1 MVRSLRCWLVCLIVA
16 VAAAFAGARSAGAA
30 DLALK
35 RVMLSSGGVGY
46 LEYEAAVDGDA
57 TLTLEVARDQVDD
70 VLKSLIVYD
79 SGGTAGEITLPGREP
94 LTQSFTDLPFDRT
107 ALGSAKDL
115 LNALQGAEIRVAG
128 PKPVTGRL
136 IHVDDEAVRLA
147 DGVFQPRPVAT
158 VLTETG
164 LSRIAL
170 QDADSIAFVDPDL
183 QAKVKLALTRIAAY
197 RAEGRRRLT
206 LTTHGT
212 GKRNVRVGYVV
223 AMPLWKATY
232 RLSLP
237 ADPQA
242 ATARL
247 QGWAVLENFSG
258 QAWKDVDLTLL
269 SGNPVTFRQALYE
282 SYYVP
287 RPTVPV
293 EAGGQVLPPADRGA
307 IGSAERRE
315 AFAPPAPAP
324 QALKSRSAAPG
335 TAAPPPPPM
344 PAMIE
349 AAQAIEGAT
358 QIAFTL
364 PARVS
369 VEVGQSLVLPL
380 LDRDLP
386 ARRLDLFQPSVN
398 AEHPLAAIELTNGGD
413 TGLPPGV
420 LTIYQQSENRGATYL
435 GDARLAGF
443 PIGDKRL
450 LSFAVDGKVA
460 VHRSTSERRYVVKA
474 TIAEGIM
481 RVTRMLRQT
490 TQYRIKSAAAPAL
503 LLIEQTRL
511 AGWTLTA
518 PDPKTV
524 ELTAGAYRIPVK
536 LGGDNEAMVEIAEER
551 PLQETVRLAD
561 LNDDQLGLY
570 VGSSELDP
578 NLRRSLADLAA
589 RRQAVSR
596 QRGDLERLKQRR
608 AGLVD
613 DESRLRDNLTALG
626 REGALRKRVLDK
638 LTETEAEI
646 DSVSVAMTKAA
657 AALAAA
663 ESELA
668 AYVSA
673 LKP

>member
-1 MVRSLRCWLVCLIVA
+1 
-16 VAAAFAGARSAGAA
+16 
-30 DLALK
+30 
-35 RVMLSSGGVGY
+35 
-46 LEYEAAVDGDA
+46 
-57 TLTLEVARDQVDD
+57 
-70 VLKSLIVYD
+70 
-79 SGGTAGEITLPGREP
+79 
-94 LTQSFTDLPFDRT
+94 
-107 ALGSAKDL
+107 
-115 LNALQGAEIRVAG
+115 
-128 PKPVTGRL
+128 
-136 IHVDDEAVRLA
+136 
-147 DGVFQPRPVAT
+147 
-158 VLTETG
+158 
-164 LSRIAL
+164 
-170 QDADSIAFVDPDL
+170 
-183 QAKVKLALTRIAAY
+183 
-197 RAEGRRRLT
+197 
-206 LTTHGT
+206 
-212 GKRNVRVGYVV
+212 
-223 AMPLWKATY
+223 
-232 RLSLP
+232 
-237 ADPQA
+237 
-242 ATARL
+242 
-247 QGWAVLENFSG
+247 
-258 QAWKDVDLTLL
+258 
-269 SGNPVTFRQALYE
+269 
-282 SYYVP
+282 
-287 RPTVPV
+287 
-293 EAGGQVLPPADRGA
+293 
-307 IGSAERRE
+307 
-315 AFAPPAPAP
+315 
-324 QALKSRSAAPG
+324 
-335 TAAPPPPPM
+335 
-344 PAMIE
+344 
-349 AAQAIEGAT
+349 
-358 QIAFTL
+358 
-364 PARVS
+364 
-369 VEVGQSLVLPL
+369 
-380 LDRDLP
+380 
-386 ARRLDLFQPSVN
+386 
-398 AEHPLAAIELTNGGD
+398 
-413 TGLPPGV
+413 
-420 LTIYQQSENRGATYL
+420 
-435 GDARLAGF
+435 
-443 PIGDKRL
+443 